1 MSSTDSHLNSQLSLL
16 RLNEEKALTEQ
27 LSQAEDAYQ
36 EIAADI
42 GTLIDDMK
50 EHAESADDIKEM
62 EDTQVRIAMKELN
75 DWKKKKQGICKAY
88 RKQSSLVDKL
98 VKSLEA
104 EISSDSGR
112 RNASQEIETLKAD
125 REDLQTKYDEMDE
138 FVDGFLDQLRSEDS
152 SRSLHSRDTEKLSE
166 VEWPRFTGKESEDF
180 AKFREK
186 LEKAFK
192 HAKTSR
198 DAKVDKLR
206 SLLSGHAKDLVP
218 DSVRDLDTAYKA
230 LADAFGDPS
239 RLVDFKLKLLN
250 DAGILPAAERK
261 GYRAQVSFYLKLQ
274 GIVEDLIALGTQ
286 SDDLGLHAFHRSSMH
301 ALANRFPTNL
311 RTKLILKHSKSKGKD
326 QLEGML
332 ATIKTWREEAQVLES
347 ADCEITSKRDVDPQ
361 KQTVEK
367 KNLKVH
373 VVAPFKMND
382 CLICK
387 ELQQRGEKGDL

>member
-1 MSSTDSHLNSQLSLL
+1 M
-16 RLNEEKALTEQ
+16 
-27 LSQAEDAYQ
+27 
-36 EIAADI
+36 
-42 GTLIDDMK
+42 
-50 EHAESADDIKEM
+50 
-62 EDTQVRIAMKELN
+62 
-75 DWKKKKQGICKAY
+75 
-88 RKQSSLVDKL
+88 
-98 VKSLEA
+98 
-104 EISSDSGR
+104 
-112 RNASQEIETLKAD
+112 
-125 REDLQTKYDEMDE
+125 
-138 FVDGFLDQLRSEDS
+138 
-152 SRSLHSRDTEKLSE
+152 
-166 VEWPRFTGKESEDF
+166 
-180 AKFREK
+180 
-186 LEKAFK
+186 
-192 HAKTSR
+192 
-198 DAKVDKLR
+198 
-206 SLLSGHAKDLVP
+206 
-218 DSVRDLDTAYKA
+218 
-230 LADAFGDPS
+230 
-239 RLVDFKLKLLN
+239 KLLN

-361 KQTVEK
+361 KQTFEK